1 MLEIAYDDWL
11 NLGFRWLH
19 VIAGIS
25 WIGTSFYFIFLDLSL
40 RKHGNL
46 PEGVGGESWN
56 VHGGGFYRMRKYTV
70 APTERTRRK
79 GTSTAIKHL
88 DSKLDGITYKM

>member
-1 MLEIAYDDWL
+1 MLDIAFADWL

-40 RKHGNL
+40 RKHANL
-46 PEGVGGESWN
+46 PDGVGGESWN
-56 VHGGGFYRMRKYTV
+56 VHGGGAPVPFGIHLFQGVLYTWSSLML
-70 APTERTRRK
+70 
-79 GTSTAIKHL
+79 TSL
-88 DSKLDGITYKM
+88 GRS